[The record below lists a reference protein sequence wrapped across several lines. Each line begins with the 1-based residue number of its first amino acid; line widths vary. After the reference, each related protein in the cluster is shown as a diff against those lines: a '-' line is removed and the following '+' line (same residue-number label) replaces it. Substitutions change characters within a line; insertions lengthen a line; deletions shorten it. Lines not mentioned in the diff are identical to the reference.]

1 MVCLKHNKCWSFLRP
16 MFSQFPK
23 MPHFRYHFQENY
35 NRCMETTY
43 PVWRIDVLTITLA
56 RCPVWNISEIY
67 MYRMHLTPSI
77 PKIALFSV
85 HILAK
90 LRIGYQ
96 YKSLL
101 LIVRSLDI
109 DAGLVWLLVIH
120 SNYDNIA
127 CVKSHC
133 QIFHEYCTHID
144 TISWKAITPTW
155 LIMLVHAFSFHIGH
169 YNFSTS

>member
-1 MVCLKHNKCWSFLRP
+1 MAYHFNKVLRP

-120 SNYDNIA
+120 SNYDNIVY
-127 CVKSHC
+127 VKSHC
-133 QIFHEYCTHID
+133 HIFHEYYQTNSLVAFHGYYLTFLLLHFMD
-144 TISWKAITPTW
+144 IT
-155 LIMLVHAFSFHIGH
+155 
-169 YNFSTS
+169 